1 MSRKKREP
9 TSIIGFAVKAGRMT
23 SLGSAGATFVT
34 PGSPLWDEAQRYR
47 SESGIGRPYDE
58 YESQNEF
65 VQPPTEG
72 HD

>member
-1 MSRKKREP
+1 MSRKKRP
-9 TSIIGFAVKAGRMT
+9 GIGFTVKAGRMT

-34 PGSPLWDEAQRYR
+34 PGHPLWDEAQRYR

-58 YESQNEF
+58 HTPPNESEH
-65 VQPPTEG
+65 PPTKS